1 LIFRASYKAIDTYV
15 VKHTKDDIYK
25 TIVFMN
31 EKKVSIDNF
40 IAVYDNYIT
49 SEECSKAI
57 ELYENQNKFNRTV
70 NRIGSENSS
79 ILEKQ
84 DQQFYAAPYN
94 LNIWWEELKPM
105 MVNFEM
111 AFRHY
116 IKNTGADDAYGVP
129 FNFTNLKIQKTLPTE
144 GYHVWHV
151 EHNKGFENEARAFVF
166 SVYLNDVEE
175 GGETEFLHF
184 SKRVKPKTGRIVIWP
199 AAFPYL
205 HRGNPPLSGKKY
217 ILTSWMMLR

>member
-1 LIFRASYKAIDTYV
+1 MK
-15 VKHTKDDIYK
+15 KDRTVNI
-25 TIVFMN
+25 N
-31 EKKVSIDNF
+31 NF
-40 IAVYDNYIT
+40 IGVYDNYILK
-49 SEECSKAI
+49 EMCDDAI
-57 ELYENQNKFNRTV
+57 DLYEDQNKFNRTV
-70 NRIGSENSS
+70 NRIGGENASVLS
-79 ILEKQ
+79 KQ
-84 DQQFYAAPYN
+84 DQQLFMDPYN
-94 LNIWWEELKPM
+94 LDIWWEHLKPL
-105 MVNFEM
+105 MVNFEL
-111 AFRHY
+111 AWSHY
-116 IKNTGADDAYGVP
+116 IKNTGADNAYDGGP

-151 EHNKGFENEARAFVF
+151 EHAKAYEASARAFVF

-199 AAFPYL
+199 AGFPYL